1 MQEEK
6 WGCWSNNISISIC
19 LGLVLR
25 PQHRV
30 TGLRCNECTWDAEA
44 SFIPVINGLCFRSVM
59 SDICLWWGTEA
70 CGGTHGPYFTWHI
83 SLVISYRLADIGLKF
98 GLNVL
103 KGNQT
108 GCWGEYLTPRGGKQ
122 QKLHSDDVR
131 NLCSL
136 PNTSRGSSRGDS
148 DEWGVLRAW
157 ERKVKWIQNF
167 DGKTWGMRQ
176 TVRYRRKWGG
186 VIKIYLKQLRWE
198 RVYWIR
204 LVLNGI

>member
-1 MQEEK
+1 M
-6 WGCWSNNISISIC
+6 SISIF

-25 PQHRV
+25 LLHRV
-30 TGLRCNECTWDAEA
+30 TGVHCNKCTWDAEA
-44 SFIPVINGLCFRSVM
+44 NFILVINWRGVLSVM

-70 CGGTHGPYFTWHI
+70 GGGTQGPYFTCHI
-83 SLVISYRLADIGLKF
+83 SLVISYLLAYIGLKF

-108 GCWGEYLTPRGGKQ
+108 GCWGGKQ
-122 QKLHSDDVR
+122 QKLHSDDVC

-157 ERKVKWIQNF
+157 ERKMNTEFWWVDLREETNWKIQ
-167 DGKTWGMRQ
+167 T
-176 TVRYRRKWGG
+176 
-186 VIKIYLKQLRWE
+186 
-198 RVYWIR
+198 
-204 LVLNGI
+204 